1 MIRALSIFY
10 YCHLTPSTLLA
21 AASMPL
27 TAVTTQL
34 AFNGRQRQVALQ
46 CVKRASKVTYCQPTL
61 ALTCQATL
69 SYDMLDKLTYPLGA
83 KIRQK
88 CQH

>member
-1 MIRALSIFY
+1 MAFTGEATADVIL
-10 YCHLTPSTLLA
+10 HPLGLLLLPA
-21 AASMPL
+21 SSMPL
-27 TAVTTQL
+27 TAVTL

>member
-1 MIRALSIFY
+1 
-10 YCHLTPSTLLA
+10 
-21 AASMPL
+21 MPL

-69 SYDMLDKLTYPLGA
+69 SYDMLDKLTYPLGQKLGKNVNINCA
-83 KIRQK
+83 KQDTYILYYYYK
-88 CQH
+88 NCIETYVA